1 MKNLKILQKEVEDP
15 PEYEYALL
23 DTRRAKGTGKF
34 PIKIKVSFLNE
45 RTYYS
50 TSQNL
55 FEQVS
60 VS

>member
-1 MKNLKILQKEVEDP
+1 MLKYSKDRIVV
-15 PEYEYALL
+15 ATVL

-55 FEQVS
+55 SADEWERGENWL
-60 VS
+60 